1 MDKDKAKRLLIK
13 ITTIITGTICVLFFL
28 MTLFLL
34 IGIIATKDRGL
45 VAPSIFC
52 AVCSI
57 IFLFPTLGGRR
68 KLKKTGIADVE
79 AKPPTKEPIKNSS
92 TVKEGAKVG
101 KCKNCSKFTFKL
113 NENGLCN
120 QCQIADLQ
128 AKVAELT
135 CPEYQDL
142 TFIREQIETA
152 NSTLSSL
159 NKKISDNQGV
169 SSSLEREIEDK
180 RKEIINL
187 NNIAEM
193 QEYGIYEPTYEFLKV
208 EEYKFRLIQ
217 IREQQKAM
225 VRDKSAVTGLTNWTV
240 NNSLAQGKKMVADT
254 QKLLLRA
261 FNGECDELV
270 AKVKY
275 NNLDATIKRIN
286 ASCEAIS
293 KLGKIMQISI
303 RPSYKNLKIEEV
315 KLAYEYAQAKQKE
328 KEELKAYREQMREEA
343 KLQREIEEQRK
354 KILKEQTHY
363 ANAIAKLRM
372 QISEHPDDED
382 LKAKLAEL
390 TEQYNETEKAMQDI
404 DYREANKRAGYVYVI
419 SNIGSF
425 GENVF
430 KIGMTR
436 RLDPQDRVDELGDA
450 SVPFNFDVHAMI
462 FTEDA
467 PKLEAALH
475 NAFEDRKLNL
485 VNHRREFFNVTL
497 DEIKRVV
504 KENYDKTVEF
514 VDVPDAEQY
523 RMSKNFKKA
532 QAEK

>member
-1 MDKDKAKRLLIK
+1 M
-13 ITTIITGTICVLFFL
+13 
-28 MTLFLL
+28 
-34 IGIIATKDRGL
+34 
-45 VAPSIFC
+45 
-52 AVCSI
+52 
-57 IFLFPTLGGRR
+57 
-68 KLKKTGIADVE
+68 
-79 AKPPTKEPIKNSS
+79 
-92 TVKEGAKVG
+92 VKMG
-101 KCKNCSKFTFKL
+101 KCKKCGKFGLGMKL
-113 NENGLCN
+113 NSDGICS
-120 QCQIADLQ
+120 QCQITDLQ
-128 AKVAELT
+128 AKVNELS

-142 TFIREQIETA
+142 TYIRSQIQSA
-152 NSTLSSL
+152 NNTLASLNSEIQNKQTNISTLQSTIDNLQKDIISL
-159 NKKISDNQGV
+159 TDISN
-169 SSSLEREIEDK
+169 
-180 RKEIINL
+180 
-187 NNIAEM
+187 M
-193 QEYGIYEPTYEFLKV
+193 QEYGIYEPNFEFLKV
-208 EEYKFRLIQ
+208 DEYKERLAA
-217 IREQQKAM
+217 IRDQQKAM
-225 VRDKSAVTGLTNWTV
+225 IRDKSAVTGVTTWTV
-240 NNSLAQGKKMVADT
+240 NNSLSQGKKMVSDT

-286 ASCEAIS
+286 SSCDAIS
-293 KLGKIMQISI
+293 KLGKIMDISI
-303 RPSYKNLKIEEV
+303 RPSYKQLKIEEV

-328 KEELKAYREQMREEA
+328 KEDLKAYREQMREEA
-343 KLQREIEEQRK
+343 KLQKEIEEQRK

-363 ANAIAKLRM
+363 ANAIAKLKM
-372 QISEHPDDED
+372 QLAEQPENAD
-382 LKAKLAEL
+382 LKAKLDEL
-390 TEQYNETEKAMQDI
+390 TAQYDETEKAMKDI
-404 DYREANKRAGYVYVI
+404 DYREANKRAGYVYII

-436 RLDPQDRVDELGDA
+436 RLDPQDRIDELGDA

-514 VDVPDAEQY
+514 VDIPDAEQY
-523 RMSKNFKKA
+523 RMSKSIKNKA
-532 QAEK
+532 M

>member
-1 MDKDKAKRLLIK
+1 M
-13 ITTIITGTICVLFFL
+13 
-28 MTLFLL
+28 
-34 IGIIATKDRGL
+34 
-45 VAPSIFC
+45 
-52 AVCSI
+52 
-57 IFLFPTLGGRR
+57 
-68 KLKKTGIADVE
+68 
-79 AKPPTKEPIKNSS
+79 
-92 TVKEGAKVG
+92 G
-101 KCKNCSKFTFKL
+101 KCKNCGKIGLGLKL
-113 NENGLCN
+113 NSDGVCS
-120 QCQIADLQ
+120 QCQITDLQ
-128 AKVAELT
+128 AKVSELT

-142 TFIREQIETA
+142 TYIREQIE
-152 NSTLSSL
+152 SSNKKLASISSEITNKQASLTTL
-159 NKKISDNQGV
+159 NK
-169 SSSLEREIEDK
+169 EIESK
-180 RKEIINL
+180 QKSIINL

-193 QEYGIYEPTYEFLKV
+193 QEFGIYEPTFEFLKV
-208 EEYKFRLIQ
+208 DEYKNRLTR
-217 IREQQKAM
+217 IRDQQKAM
-225 VRDKSAVTGLTNWTV
+225 IRDKSAVTGFTNWTV
-240 NNSLAQGKKMVADT
+240 NNSLAQGKKMVTDT

-286 ASCEAIS
+286 ASCDAIS
-293 KLGKIMQISI
+293 KLGKVMNISI
-303 RPSYKNLKIEEV
+303 RPSYKALKIEEV

-328 KEELKAYREQMREEA
+328 KEDMKAYREQMREEA

-372 QISEHPDDED
+372 QLSEHPDDED
-382 LKAKLAEL
+382 LKAKLNEL
-390 TEQYNETEKAMQDI
+390 TEQYDETEKAIKDI

-436 RLDPQDRVDELGDA
+436 RLDPQDRIDELGDA

-462 FTEDA
+462 FTDDA
-467 PKLEAALH
+467 PNLEAALH

-497 DEIKRVV
+497 DEIKKVV
-504 KENYDKTVEF
+504 KDNYDKTVEF
-514 VDVPDAEQY
+514 IDIPDAEQY
-523 RMSKNFKKA
+523 RMSKSIKQSANK
-532 QAEK
+532 